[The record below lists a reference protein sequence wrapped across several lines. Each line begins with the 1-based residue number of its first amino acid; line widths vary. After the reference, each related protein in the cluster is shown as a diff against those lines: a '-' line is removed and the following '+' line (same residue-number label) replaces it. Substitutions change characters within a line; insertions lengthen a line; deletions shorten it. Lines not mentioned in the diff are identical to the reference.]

1 MNIHHLELFYY
12 VAKFEGI
19 TSAVRK
25 MPYGI
30 QQPAVSGQI
39 LQLERDLGVKLFN
52 RRPFALTPAGEELYD
67 YLYPFFSRLGEV
79 EARLKGEES
88 RHLRIAASAAVL
100 RNHLPELL
108 EDMRK
113 AEPNLRL
120 TLREVEPAD
129 IHGMLAN
136 QQVDIAVS
144 LLHGRLAD
152 GLQSKELIKLPLVL
166 LVPTKWKV
174 KRIADLLAD
183 DPYGKGKVAKYP
195 LVGLPPHE
203 VLSKILQEALDERS
217 VQWIPSVEVDSLEVV
232 KEYAARGFGAGI
244 GVSIPGVSQGPGL
257 RELPLTGFPPLV
269 VGALYQGA
277 LKPLAQDFL
286 KAAMSRAQELPK
298 TRKEK
303 KNR

>member
-12 VAKFEGI
+12 VAKYEGI

-88 RHLRIAASAAVL
+88 RHLRIAASASVL
-100 RNHLPELL
+100 RTHLPDLL
-108 EDMRK
+108 EDMRR
-113 AEPNLRL
+113 AEPKLRL

-129 IHGMLAN
+129 IHAMLAN
-136 QQVDIAVS
+136 QQVDVAVS
-144 LLHGRLAD
+144 LLHGKMTD
-152 GLQSKELIKLPLVL
+152 GLQAVELLKLPVVL
-166 LVPTKWKV
+166 LVPTKWGV
-174 KRIADLLAD
+174 KKLNDLLED

-203 VLSKILQEALDERS
+203 MLSKIFQEALDARS
-217 VQWIPSVEVDSLEVV
+217 IQWEPSVEVDSLETVF
-232 KEYAARGFGAGI
+232 EYAARGFGAGI
-244 GVSIPGVSQGPGL
+244 GVSIPGVKPKTGVREVALPGFA
-257 RELPLTGFPPLV
+257 PLI

-277 LKPLAQDFL
+277 LKPLAKDFL
-286 KAAMSRAQELPK
+286 DAAKARAKELA
-298 TRKEK
+298 K
-303 KNR
+303 KK

>member
-1 MNIHHLELFYY
+1 MNIHHLELFYF
-12 VAKFEGI
+12 VAKYEGI

-88 RHLRIAASAAVL
+88 RHLRIAASASVL
-100 RNHLPELL
+100 RTHLPDLL
-108 EDMRK
+108 EDMRR
-113 AEPNLRL
+113 AEPKLRL

-129 IHGMLAN
+129 IHAMLAN
-136 QQVDIAVS
+136 QQVDVAVS
-144 LLHGRLAD
+144 LLHGKMTD
-152 GLQSKELIKLPLVL
+152 GLQAQELLKLRMVLV
-166 LVPTKWKV
+166 VPTKWGAK
-174 KRIADLLAD
+174 KLGDLLED

-203 VLSKILQEALDERS
+203 MLSKIFQEELDARS
-217 VQWIPSVEVDSLEVV
+217 IQWEPSVEVDSLEIVT
-232 KEYAARGFGAGI
+232 EYAARGFGAGV
-244 GVSIPGVSQGPGL
+244 GVSIPGVTPRAGV
-257 RELPLTGFPPLV
+257 REIPLSGFAPLV

-277 LKPLAQDFL
+277 LKPLARDFL
-286 KAAMSRAQELPK
+286 DAATKRAKELA
-298 TRKEK
+298 K
-303 KNR
+303 KK